1 MYIVSLFLFPLF
13 SQAFFKIPN
22 LSYALYNYRI
32 QQISNST
39 MTQLHKIQTFTE
51 MTRAPTHF
59 LPISLLSVATVSNTI
74 PPSTPLLTTSITNP
88 HFQVSFVMVQ
98 LLSWLSMVINDIWD
112 VESDRINHPHR
123 PLVTGR
129 ISMRDVQRFSL
140 AISALYIFLGI
151 RFLPQLAHIWT
162 FSFVTI
168 CAYTPILK
176 KICVIKNVACAS
188 VISAAVPF
196 IGLSVSLSQ
205 RNDFGL
211 WRLAH
216 FTFLWSMFLE
226 LMMDILDKRG
236 DANAGIPTVPVL
248 YGNTVTIDAMCSLLF
263 LSQLYFIRV
272 HPPSAW
278 IHFVFYYFL
287 WRIEETGFDRKEIN
301 NACKHITYGLLC
313 IAFVLR

>member
-1 MYIVSLFLFPLF
+1 
-13 SQAFFKIPN
+13 
-22 LSYALYNYRI
+22 
-32 QQISNST
+32 
-39 MTQLHKIQTFTE
+39 MTQFNKIRTFTE
-51 MTRAPTHF
+51 MTRVPSHF

-74 PPSTPLLTTSITNP
+74 PPSTPLLKSSIITNP

-98 LLSWLSMVINDIWD
+98 LLSGLSMVINDIWD
-112 VESDRINHPHR
+112 VDSDRINHPHR

-140 AISALYIFLGI
+140 TISALYIFLGI
-151 RFLPQLAHIWT
+151 RFLPQLAHIWAI
-162 FSFVTI
+162 SFVTI

-176 KICVIKNVACAS
+176 KITLIKNVACAS

-196 IGLSVSLSQ
+196 IGFSVSLSQ

-248 YGNTVTIDAMCSLLF
+248 YGNTVTIGAMCSFLF
-263 LSQLYFIRV
+263 LSQMYFIRL

-287 WRIEETGFDRKEIN
+287 WQIEETGFDRKKIHLT
-301 NACKHITYGLLC
+301 CKYITYTLLC
-313 IAFVLR
+313 IAFFLR

>member
-1 MYIVSLFLFPLF
+1 
-13 SQAFFKIPN
+13 
-22 LSYALYNYRI
+22 
-32 QQISNST
+32 
-39 MTQLHKIQTFTE
+39 MTQFNKIRTFTE

-59 LPISLLSVATVSNTI
+59 LPISLLSVATLSNTI
-74 PPSTPLLTTSITNP
+74 PPSTPLLTTSIITNP

-98 LLSWLSMVINDIWD
+98 LLSGLSMVINDIWD
-112 VESDRINHPHR
+112 IDSDRINHPHR
-123 PLVTGR
+123 ALVTGR
-129 ISMRDVQRFSL
+129 ISMRDVQRYSL
-140 AISALYIFLGI
+140 VISVLYIFLGI
-151 RFLPQLAHIWT
+151 HFLPQLAHIWT

-196 IGLSVSLSQ
+196 IGFSVSLSQ
-205 RNDFGL
+205 RNHFGL
-211 WRLAH
+211 WRLTH

-226 LMMDILDKRG
+226 LVMDILDKRG
-236 DANAGIPTVPVL
+236 DANAGIPTIPVV
-248 YGNTVTIDAMCSLLF
+248 YGNTVTIGAMCSLLF

-287 WRIEETGFDRKEIN
+287 
-301 NACKHITYGLLC
+301 CCH
-313 IAFVLR
+313 